1 MYTPIP
7 IAVPAPKSVKSI
19 VDKILL
25 KEPSDKRE
33 SSGLVLVIFVNKLGY
48 FEPKNEKTC
57 CQLYDTWLDLFKIP
71 HELTI
76 IEQGYSYTTMQYLA
90 IVSSYLHKQGCEYVT
105 ITFTL

>member
-1 MYTPIP
+1 MTDKMTAGAAISLTSFGIMMYTPIP

-33 SSGLVLVIFVNKLGY
+33 RSGLVLVIFVNRLEY

-57 CQLYDTWLDLFKIP
+57 C
-71 HELTI
+71 
-76 IEQGYSYTTMQYLA
+76 
-90 IVSSYLHKQGCEYVT
+90 
-105 ITFTL
+105 

>member
-1 MYTPIP
+1 MTDKMTAGAAISLTSFGIMMYTPIP

-33 SSGLVLVIFVNKLGY
+33 RSGLVLVIFVNKLGY

-57 CQLYDTWLDLFKIP
+57 C
-71 HELTI
+71 
-76 IEQGYSYTTMQYLA
+76 
-90 IVSSYLHKQGCEYVT
+90 
-105 ITFTL
+105 